1 MSSTLHCSKAAVRR
15 LLLKRSFLTTTAQSL
30 RPTHKQPTP
39 ADVLDVIRAL
49 ECVQID
55 PVAAVE
61 RNQHLVLGARIN
73 GYQPQLLN
81 QLLETSQVF
90 EYVANAACVLPV
102 EDYPAVQGIRR
113 RYEERLRSE
122 IDKYQDVADAV
133 LARLE
138 RAGPLPA
145 SAFDSA
151 HKVHGY
157 WDNQTAKTKATSHV
171 LNLLNDVGAIRVV
184 KRDGNTRYFDHAE
197 RSLPAS
203 IWAEAMAIS
212 TPAAERRLLEK
223 YMRAYRVFDLAD
235 SRFGWAHWK
244 AAERRAALQPYLQS
258 GQVIPLGVV
267 GCRSQYYALAEDGDE
282 LCALDAAV
290 QSGSEPAWDADERS
304 ETARDGEAQDGEL
317 RGSASGTSKV
327 RPQSVTTPARDIRF
341 LPPLDNLL
349 WRRSRIV
356 DLFSFDY
363 KWEIYTPA
371 VKRTYGYYAMPILA
385 GDRLIGRADVRLDR
399 KQSTLV
405 VENLQLEPTVRR
417 TKLLQKALGRA
428 LERFARFHGATAAD
442 P

>member
-30 RPTHKQPTP
+30 RSTHKQPTP

-81 QLLETSQVF
+81 QLLESSQVF

-113 RYEERLRSE
+113 RYEVALRSE

-133 LARLE
+133 LSRLE

-171 LNLLNDVGAIRVV
+171 LNLLNDVGAVRVV

-197 RSLPAS
+197 RSLPAP

-212 TPAAERRLLEK
+212 TAEAERRLLEK

-258 GQVIPLGVV
+258 GQVVPLDID
-267 GCRSQYYALAEDGDE
+267 GCAAQYYVLAEDADE
-282 LCALDAAV
+282 LCALDAEV
-290 QSGSEPAWDADERS
+290 HSGSEPAWDTEEGI
-304 ETARDGEAQDGEL
+304 ETARDGEL
-317 RGSASGTSKV
+317 RGSASKSSKV
-327 RPQSVTTPARDIRF
+327 RPQSVTTPARNIRF

-417 TKLLQKALGRA
+417 TKLLQKALGGA